1 MKTCEAIALP
11 VLAEAG
17 HIVEVVGAEVED
29 GGPRVPCGQG
39 GKDESG
45 QDEDD
50 EHGEVHGGGRGP
62 DAVRRRRRAAYVV
75 TSTAA

>member
-1 MKTCEAIALP
+1 METREAIALP

-17 HIVEVVGAEVED
+17 HVVEVVRTEVEH
-29 GGPRVPCGQG
+29 GGPCVACGRG

-45 QDEDD
+45 ES
-50 EHGEVHGGGRGP
+50 EHGEDREVHRAARGP
-62 DAVRRRRRAAYVV
+62 GAACRRRAAYAV